1 MIGPLTL
8 VGDAATEQLAQDIA
22 MVAAPGWVIR
32 LEGDLG
38 AGKTT
43 FARAFIR
50 TLAKDPGLEV
60 PSPTYTLVQRY
71 DEADPPVLHA
81 DLYRLSD
88 PSEMTELGLDDADD
102 PAVRLIEWPTQAG
115 EGAFPGAITLALGMQ
130 GEEARQATLTGPQ
143 DILGRIVRSLEI
155 RAFLATANHEG
166 ADRQRLLGDAS
177 TRRYERV
184 VNKPLIVMDAARQPD
199 GPVVRPDT
207 GSTQQDSAQQEAKPY
222 SQLVHLAESVHA
234 FSAVGT
240 ALGDKGLAAPTIHAA
255 DLEKGL
261 LLIEDLG
268 GDTIL
273 HEDGR
278 PNPERYLAAVELLA
292 GLHRQGWPGQLPV
305 PGGDIHHLHRYDTGV
320 LLTEI
325 SLLPDWYVAHR
336 GIDAADFDRA
346 GFFAAWREELV
357 PLDDEPPTLT
367 LRDYHSPNIIWRAQE
382 TGPARLGLID
392 FQDALLGPPAYDVAA
407 LALDARV
414 TIPADLQDQLLNAY
428 VAASGSDAEWVRA
441 RVALMGAQRNSKI
454 LGIFARLNA
463 RDGKPGYLKHLPR
476 VEGYMRQCLTHPA
489 LADLKPFYD
498 QLLPET
504 A

>member
-8 VGDAATEQLAQDIA
+8 IGDTATEQLAQDIA

-50 TLAKDPGLEV
+50 TLAKDVSLEV

-71 DEADPPVLHA
+71 DEADPAVLHA

-88 PSEMTELGLDDADD
+88 PSEMVELGLDDPDD
-102 PAVRLIEWPTQAG
+102 PAIRLVEWPGQAG
-115 EGAFPGAITLALGMQ
+115 EGAFPGAITLTLDMQ
-130 GEEARQATLTGPQ
+130 GEAARQATLSGPQ
-143 DILGRIVRSLEI
+143 DMLDRLSRSLDI
-155 RAFLATANHEG
+155 RAFLTAANHPC

-177 TRRYERV
+177 TRRYERLIDT
-184 VNKPLIVMDAARQPD
+184 PLIVMDAARQPD
-199 GPVVRPDT
+199 GPIVQPDT
-207 GSTQQDSAQQEAKPY
+207 GALKQDAKPY

-240 ALGDKGLAAPTIHAA
+240 ALRQAGFAAPVTHAS
-255 DLEKGL
+255 DLDNGL

-273 HEDGR
+273 HADGA
-278 PNPERYLAAVELLA
+278 PDSERYQVAGELLGA
-292 GLHRQGWPGQLPV
+292 LHDVDWPEELSV
-305 PGGDIHHLHRYDTGV
+305 PGGGTHHLHHYDTGV

-336 GIDAADFDRA
+336 GVEAADFDRA
-346 GFFAAWREELV
+346 GFFAAWQTALA
-357 PLDDEPPTLT
+357 PLDEEPSTLT
-367 LRDYHSPNIIWRAQE
+367 LRDYHSPNIIWRDQE
-382 TGPARLGLID
+382 TGLARLGLID

-407 LALDARV
+407 LVQDARV
-414 TIPADLQDQLLNAY
+414 TIPADLQEQLIKAY
-428 VAASGSDAEWVRA
+428 IRASGANGDWLRA

-476 VEGYMRQCLTHPA
+476 VEKYMRQCLTHPS
-489 LADLKPFYD
+489 LAELKPFYD
-498 QLLPET
+498 QLLPEV

>member
-8 VGDAATEQLAQDIA
+8 VGDTATEQLAQDIA
-22 MVAAPGWVIR
+22 MVAAPGWLIR

-50 TLAKDPGLEV
+50 TLAKDSGLEV

-88 PSEMTELGLDDADD
+88 PSEMAELGLDDADD
-102 PAVRLIEWPTQAG
+102 PAVRLIEWPGQAG
-115 EGAFPGAITLALGMQ
+115 EGNFPGAMTLTLEMQ
-130 GEEARQATLTGPQ
+130 GEDAREAKLSGPQ
-143 DILGRIVRSLEI
+143 EMLDRITRSLEI
-155 RAFLATANHEG
+155 REFLATANHEG

-177 TRRYERV
+177 TRRYERLID
-184 VNKPLIVMDAARQPD
+184 KPLIVMDAARQPD

-207 GSTQQDSAQQEAKPY
+207 GLVQQEAKPY

-240 ALGDKGLAAPTIHAA
+240 ALGKTGFAAPTIHAA
-255 DLEKGL
+255 DLESGL

-273 HEDGR
+273 HEDGM
-278 PNPERYLAAVELLA
+278 PDPERYQAAIELLA
-292 GLHRQGWPGQLPV
+292 ELHRHDWPNELTI
-305 PGGDIHHLHRYDTGV
+305 PGSGTHHLHPYDTGV

-325 SLLPDWYVAHR
+325 SLCPDWYVAHR
-336 GIDAADFDRA
+336 GVDAADFDRE
-346 GFFAAWREELV
+346 GFFAAWQKALV
-357 PLDDEPPTLT
+357 PLEDEPPTLT

-382 TGPARLGLID
+382 TGAARLGLID

-407 LALDARV
+407 LVQDARV
-414 TIPADLQDQLLNAY
+414 TISADLQDQLLDAY
-428 VAASGSDAEWVRA
+428 ITASGRDSEWVHA
-441 RVALMGAQRNSKI
+441 RVSLMGAQRNSKI

-476 VEGYMRQCLTHPA
+476 VEGYMRQCLAHPA
-489 LADLKPFYD
+489 LAQLKPFYD
-498 QLLPET
+498 QLLPEK

>member
-38 AGKTT
+38 AGKTN

-88 PSEMTELGLDDADD
+88 PSEMVELGLDDADD
-102 PAVRLIEWPTQAG
+102 PAVRLIEWPGQAG
-115 EGAFPGAITLALGMQ
+115 ESAFPGAVTLALEMQ
-130 GEEARQATLTGPQ
+130 GEGARQATLTGPQ
-143 DILGRIVRSLEI
+143 DLLDRIARSLDI
-155 RAFLATANHEG
+155 RAFLATANHSG

-184 VNKPLIVMDAARQPD
+184 VDKPLIVMDAARQPD

-207 GSTQQDSAQQEAKPY
+207 GLAQQDAKPY

-240 ALGDKGLAAPTIHAA
+240 ALGQEGFAAPAIHAA
-255 DLEKGL
+255 DLENGL

-273 HEDGR
+273 HEDGM
-278 PNPERYLAAVELLA
+278 PDPERYQAAVELLA
-292 GLHRQGWPGQLPV
+292 GLHRQDWPNELTI
-305 PGGDIHHLHRYDTGV
+305 PGSGTHQLHRYDTGV

-336 GIDAADFDRA
+336 GVEASDFDRA
-346 GFFAAWREELV
+346 GFFAAWQKALT
-357 PLDDEPPTLT
+357 PLEDEPPTLT

-382 TGPARLGLID
+382 TGAARLGLID

-414 TIPADLQDQLLNAY
+414 TIPTDLQDQLLNAY
-428 VAASGSDAEWVRA
+428 IAASGCDAEWVRA

-476 VEGYMRQCLTHPA
+476 VEGYMRQCLAHPA
-489 LADLKPFYD
+489 LAQLKPFYD
-498 QLLPET
+498 QLLPEE